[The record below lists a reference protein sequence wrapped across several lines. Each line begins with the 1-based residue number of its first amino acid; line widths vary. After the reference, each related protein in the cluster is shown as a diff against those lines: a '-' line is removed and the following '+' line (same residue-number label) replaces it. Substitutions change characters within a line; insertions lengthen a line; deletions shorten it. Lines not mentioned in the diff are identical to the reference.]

1 MGLRLVGYSV
11 EDFDV
16 IYYTFVSDIED
27 SPFNAP
33 DGIIIPKST
42 LSSCLFW
49 LDIKNLVEN
58 I

>member
-42 LSSCLFW
+42 LSSLASIP
-49 LDIKNLVEN
+49 LPYIKLAL
-58 I
+58 